1 MDNVKLDHAEN
12 DIIAINAQKKVDEY
26 IQRIKNG
33 ESKESILR
41 DVPLS
46 FTTAIEKGLNENP
59 LDAVPSKWKP
69 LVHEPD
75 LLEEMWT
82 IPEYVDEAKN
92 TEMKKVRA
100 LAIAEARAQLENS
113 KNAHAEELKKINH
126 EIQIEEMREKLEIE
140 GADVNKTREKIQKK
154 QYEWDNEEH
163 KHGVDIYN
171 QLVNLANGLAE
182 GFASNFIEKVAQY
195 GEEIKNGAPKERV
208 LQGATK
214 TMVTAVE
221 EYLKN
226 NPVVENETPVVAEK
240 TEQEKKADQITKFFD
255 LGNMDE
261 MNKGLQEKYAKYAE
275 EIRNGTP
282 EEKVLQGASN
292 TTIENVRKLL
302 SE

>member
-1 MDNVKLDHAEN
+1 MEHAEN
-12 DIIAINAQKKVDEY
+12 DIIAINAKKTIDKYVED
-26 IQRIKNG
+26 IKNG
-33 ESKESILR
+33 GSKDELLR
-41 DVPLS
+41 DMPLS
-46 FTTAIEKGLNENP
+46 FTTAIEKGLNESP
-59 LDAVPSKWKP
+59 LDAIPSKWKA

-82 IPEYVDEAKN
+82 MPEYVDEAKN
-92 TEMKKVRA
+92 AEMKRVRA
-100 LAIAEARAQLENS
+100 LAIAEARAQIENS

-126 EIQIEEMREKLEIE
+126 EIEVEQMREKLDID
-140 GADVNKTREKIQKK
+140 GADVNKTREKIEKK
-154 QYEWDNEEH
+154 KYEWDNEEH

-195 GEEIKNGAPKERV
+195 GEEIKKGTPKEKV
-208 LQGATK
+208 LQGAQK
-214 TMVTAVE
+214 TMIAAVE

>member
-1 MDNVKLDHAEN
+1 MEHAEN
-12 DIIAINAQKKVDEY
+12 DIIAINAKKTIDKYVED
-26 IQRIKNG
+26 IKNG
-33 ESKESILR
+33 ASKDDLLR
-41 DVPLS
+41 DMPLS
-46 FTTAIEKGLNENP
+46 FTTAIEKGLNESP
-59 LDAVPSKWKP
+59 LDAIPTRWKA

-82 IPEYVDEAKN
+82 MPEYVDEAKN
-92 TEMKKVRA
+92 AEMKRVRA

-126 EIQIEEMREKLEIE
+126 EIQIEEMREKLGIE

-154 QYEWDNEEH
+154 KYEWNNEEH
-163 KHGVDIYN
+163 MHGVDIYN

-182 GFASNFIEKVAQY
+182 GFATNFIEKVAQY
-195 GEEIKNGAPKERV
+195 GEEIRKGTPKEKV
-208 LQGATK
+208 LQGAQK
-214 TMVTAVE
+214 TMIAAVE

-226 NPVVENETPVVAEK
+226 NPVIENETPVVVEK

-261 MNKGLQEKYAKYAE
+261 MNKALQEKYAKYAE
-275 EIRNGTP
+275 DIRNGQP

-302 SE
+302 SQDQ

>member
-1 MDNVKLDHAEN
+1 MEHAEN
-12 DIIAINAQKKVDEY
+12 DIIAINAKKTIDKYVEL
-26 IQRIKNG
+26 IKNG
-33 ESKESILR
+33 ESKDDLLR
-41 DVPLS
+41 DMPLS
-46 FTTAIEKGLNENP
+46 FTTAIEKGLNESP
-59 LDAVPSKWKP
+59 LDAIPSKWKA

-82 IPEYVDEAKN
+82 VTEYVDEAKN
-92 TEMKKVRA
+92 AEMKRVRA

-126 EIQIEEMREKLEIE
+126 EIEVEEMREKLDID
-140 GADVNKTREKIQKK
+140 GADVNKTREKIEKK
-154 QYEWDNEEH
+154 KYEWDNEEH

-195 GEEIKNGAPKERV
+195 GEEIKKGTPKEKV
-208 LQGATK
+208 LQGAQK
-214 TMVTAVE
+214 TMIAAVE

-275 EIRNGTP
+275 DIRNGQP

>member
-1 MDNVKLDHAEN
+1 MEHAEN
-12 DIIAINAQKKVDEY
+12 DIIAINAKKTIDKYVED
-26 IQRIKNG
+26 IKNG
-33 ESKESILR
+33 GSKDELLR
-41 DVPLS
+41 DMPLS
-46 FTTAIEKGLNENP
+46 FTTAIEKGLNESP
-59 LDAVPSKWKP
+59 LDAIPSKWKA

-82 IPEYVDEAKN
+82 VTEYVDEAKN
-92 TEMKKVRA
+92 AEMKRVRA
-100 LAIAEARAQLENS
+100 LAIAEARAQLENN

-126 EIQIEEMREKLEIE
+126 EIEVEQMREKLDIE
-140 GADVNKTREKIQKK
+140 GADVNKTREKIEKK
-154 QYEWDNEEH
+154 KYEWDNEEH

-182 GFASNFIEKVAQY
+182 GFASNFVEKVAQY
-195 GEEIKNGAPKERV
+195 GEEIKKGTPKEKV
-208 LQGATK
+208 LQGAK
-214 TMVTAVE
+214 GVMIAAVE

-226 NPVVENETPVVAEK
+226 NPVVENETLVVAEK

-302 SE
+302 SQDQ